1 MNIER
6 FFKESA
12 EHDREILRD
21 VMRKYQSVS
30 GKIDEL
36 YSLAREVCDSTKDMI
51 SYFESRYLAMFGVE
65 DNRQEDRFDE
75 IDKLLQDNSVLRS
88 FFNDFF
94 ERLYQIHFM
103 ASGGIGAMSLEA
115 IANGR
120 TIQDF
125 ATYCLGKFP
134 DSEKPSR
141 EAGLRIEFKPKEGQ

>member
-1 MNIER
+1 VNIER

-51 SYFESRYLAMFGVE
+51 SYFESRRLAILGIE
-65 DNRQEDRFDE
+65 DERQKDRFEE
-75 IDKLLQDNSVLRS
+75 IDKLLQDSSVLRS

-103 ASGGIGAMSLEA
+103 ASGGISAMSLKA
-115 IANGR
+115 IANCC

-125 ATYCLGKFP
+125 TAYCLGKLP
-134 DSEKPSR
+134 DSEKPSQ
-141 EAGLRIEFKPKEGQ
+141 EAGLQIEFKPKEDQ